1 MKQKVC
7 GSCEKQEPTDGPK
20 FGQCSKCKNILY
32 CSKQCQTEHW
42 YEGHNRACTASFATT
57 PEKVTAPVACSDP
70 QCCSPPSLSSSPC
83 SPCSPSEIQPRK
95 RCPAE
100 KQKQA
105 TEAKAAEK
113 ETEKE
118 AKAAEKETEKEA
130 KAAKKAAKKAA
141 EKEKKTRVK
150 EAETC
155 AVEKGYD
162 EAVRLLSIEAPVEG
176 KRMCEN
182 STCKNP
188 HEEARYYCK
197 DCGDIKRTWYS
208 STMSSP
214 VRKVRPVNCFVTESQ
229 SPFARRATVGE
240 TPVIFSAFFLRHLFL
255 SSNKPLPCPLFFDQA
270 YSISPLLCSS
280 SKEPAM

>member
-105 TEAKAAEK
+105 T
-113 ETEKE
+113 E